1 MGSCISCKMKET
13 NGNGDNVVIPPLSR
27 NGNRNMRRIT
37 ECNIPDFLEQFKKK
51 IPKIIYIRNDSYLK
65 RTNNWKCKFPL
76 DVPNQKECLICWKK
90 ICKCECEYEKYNSKK
105 CNSKKFYLKTCCD
118 QYYHVN
124 CLNAW
129 MKCKSLCPICKNFI
143 IILSHIDYDKKS
155 GKKKIVGYE
164 THTYKLYNL
173 YGDEIPIQH
182 IWEPPVDMNR
192 LFSDE
197 DDYEDELHLELLEE
211 SLEESLE
218 ELLEESLEEPL
229 EEPLEESLEE
239 SLEEKV
245 ESNESSYEI
254 IENNVVIPP
263 LSEVERFV
271 EESADRESVVVR
283 EIIFSNS
290 TTQVI

>member
-27 NGNRNMRRIT
+27 NGNRNIRRIT
-37 ECNIPDFLEQFKKK
+37 EYNVPDFLEQFKKK
-51 IPKIIYIRNDSYLK
+51 FPKIIYIRNDSYLK
-65 RTNNWKCKFPL
+65 RINKWKCKFPL

-155 GKKKIVGYE
+155 GKKKLLD
-164 THTYKLYNL
+164 TK
-173 YGDEIPIQH
+173 H
-182 IWEPPVDMNR
+182 IRTNFIIYMEMKY
-192 LFSDE
+192 LFSI
-197 DDYEDELHLELLEE
+197 YGSPQL
-211 SLEESLE
+211 
-218 ELLEESLEEPL
+218 
-229 EEPLEESLEE
+229 
-239 SLEEKV
+239 
-245 ESNESSYEI
+245 I
-254 IENNVVIPP
+254 
-263 LSEVERFV
+263 
-271 EESADRESVVVR
+271 
-283 EIIFSNS
+283 
-290 TTQVI
+290 

>member
-1 MGSCISCKMKET
+1 MGSCISCKMKE
-13 NGNGDNVVIPPLSR
+13 NNVNR
-27 NGNRNMRRIT
+27 NENRNMRRIT
-37 ECNIPDFLEQFKKK
+37 EYNVPDFLEQFKKK
-51 IPKIIYIRNDSYLK
+51 FPKIIYIRNDSYLK
-65 RTNNWKCKFPL
+65 RTNNWKCEFPL

-90 ICKCECEYEKYNSKK
+90 ICKCECEK

-124 CLNAW
+124 CLDTW

-164 THTYKLYNL
+164 THTYKLYNFD
-173 YGDEIPIQH
+173 GDEIPIQH

-197 DDYEDELHLELLEE
+197 GEDEDEDEFQRELLEELLEE

-218 ELLEESLEEPL
+218 ELLEESLEESSY
-229 EEPLEESLEE
+229 EIIENN
-239 SLEEKV
+239 V
-245 ESNESSYEI
+245 SSYEI

-283 EIIFSNS
+283 EIKFSS
-290 TTQVI
+290 PATQVI

>member
-1 MGSCISCKMKET
+1 
-13 NGNGDNVVIPPLSR
+13 
-27 NGNRNMRRIT
+27 
-37 ECNIPDFLEQFKKK
+37 
-51 IPKIIYIRNDSYLK
+51 
-65 RTNNWKCKFPL
+65 
-76 DVPNQKECLICWKK
+76 
-90 ICKCECEYEKYNSKK
+90 
-105 CNSKKFYLKTCCD
+105 
-118 QYYHVN
+118 
-124 CLNAW
+124 

-197 DDYEDELHLELLEE
+197 DELHHELLEE
-211 SLEESLE
+211 SLEEL
-218 ELLEESLEEPL
+218 
-229 EEPLEESLEE
+229 
-239 SLEEKV
+239 LEEKV